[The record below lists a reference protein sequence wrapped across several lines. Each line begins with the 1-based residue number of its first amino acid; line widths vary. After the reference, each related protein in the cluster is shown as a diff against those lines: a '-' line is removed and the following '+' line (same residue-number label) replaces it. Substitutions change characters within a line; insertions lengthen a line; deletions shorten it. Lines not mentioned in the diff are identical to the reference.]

1 MSLAPILRLYEIKTF
16 HGGKMKIN
24 TSSLGLAIILGL
36 LLIPAAR
43 LNGATAGLDYYKG
56 KVITYIVATKPGGG
70 YDAYARL
77 IGKYMQKYIP
87 GSTVVIKNVPG
98 AGHIIGANET
108 FLAKPDG
115 LTIGTFNTG
124 LIYSQIVGQEG
135 VKFDLTKFSFIG
147 KATSEPRILVV
158 TKNTPYKTMKEFMES
173 KQPIKL
179 GTAGV
184 GSLAHNE
191 TLIFIAATGDH
202 QVKPI
207 PGYPGNDLGMGML
220 RGEVQGTIGSY
231 DGLLYNMMKNG
242 DVRVL
247 MQFTSRKFKDL
258 PNVPTT
264 MDLKLSEK
272 GKKLLALV
280 GHIGEIGRLTAAP
293 PKVPADR
300 LAVLRDAYKKALTD
314 PELIKEG
321 KKVGFELDPL
331 YGDDVSKVV
340 NEALN
345 QPQDNLALLKQ
356 IIKIEE

>member
-1 MSLAPILRLYEIKTF
+1 MEKKMKSKTSAASLA
-16 HGGKMKIN
+16 
-24 TSSLGLAIILGL
+24 AISIL
-36 LLIPAAR
+36 LLTGVTRVNAA
-43 LNGATAGLDYYKG
+43 TPGLDYFKG
-56 KVITYIVATKPGGG
+56 KIINYIVATKPGGG

-87 GSTVVIKNVPG
+87 GSTIVIKNVPG

-158 TKNTPYKTMKEFMES
+158 TKNTPYKTMKEFMEA
-173 KQPIKL
+173 KQTIKL

-191 TLIFIAATGDH
+191 TLIFIAATGA
-202 QVKPI
+202 QQIKPI

-220 RGEVQGTIGSY
+220 RGELQGTIGSY
-231 DGLLYNMMKNG
+231 DGLLYSLMKSG

-258 PNVPTT
+258 PNVPMTT
-264 MDLKLSEK
+264 ELKLSDK
-272 GKKLLALV
+272 GKKLLGLV

-293 PKVPADR
+293 AQVPADR
-300 LAVLRDAYKKALTD
+300 LAVLREAYKKALTD
-314 PELIKEG
+314 PDLIKEG

-331 YGDDVSKVV
+331 YGDEVSKVV
-340 NEALN
+340 KEALN
-345 QPQDNLALLKQ
+345 QPADNLALLKQ